1 MKKLLLVTILLSGCN
16 MTPVDIY
23 SEPMEFDW
31 MPNDVLFQHNIRECR
46 AQLHCHAADYF
57 KRV

>member
-31 MPNDVLFQHNIRECR
+31 MPNELQWQHNIINCR
-46 AQLHCHAADYF
+46 AQLHCGAADLF
-57 KRV
+57 RRV